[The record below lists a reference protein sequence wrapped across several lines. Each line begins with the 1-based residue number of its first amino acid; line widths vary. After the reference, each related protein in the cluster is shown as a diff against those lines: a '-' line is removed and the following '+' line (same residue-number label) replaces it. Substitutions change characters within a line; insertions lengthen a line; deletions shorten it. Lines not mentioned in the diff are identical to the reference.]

1 VSKEVYNNLIVIVN
15 IIFVLV
21 WVGMAI
27 HMFHSHPEDIVEGV
41 LFTIAAI
48 GQTAA
53 LGLGLH
59 KLFNDRLN
67 S

>member
-1 VSKEVYNNLIVIVN
+1 VSKEVYNNLIVIIN

-21 WVGMAI
+21 WAGLAI

-53 LGLGLH
+53 LGLGLC
-59 KLFNDRLN
+59 KLFNDRVD